1 MKAVLIRWCLVLA
14 VCPCGL
20 LRLQAQTGDAAA
32 VTGTV
37 LDVAGKGI
45 PNAAVSVRN
54 ESTGAARMA
63 MSASDG
69 KFSVTGLPVG
79 TYSIEVSAPS
89 FATSRRA
96 GVKLPAGETETAAIA
111 LNVGELSQTVTG
123 SWITRPTLTATGTS
137 RTTTAKP
144 SPRPAGWTNST
155 VIARWAMCW
164 R

>member
-14 VCPCGL
+14 VCSCGL
-20 LRLQAQTGDAAA
+20 LRLQAQAGDAAA

-54 ESTGAARMA
+54 ESTGAVRMA
-63 MSASDG
+63 MSSSDG

-96 GVKLPAGETETAAIA
+96 GVDRKSTR
-111 LNVGELSQTVTG
+111 LNSSHLG
-123 SWITRPTLTATGTS
+123 
-137 RTTTAKP
+137 
-144 SPRPAGWTNST
+144 
-155 VIARWAMCW
+155 
-164 R
+164 